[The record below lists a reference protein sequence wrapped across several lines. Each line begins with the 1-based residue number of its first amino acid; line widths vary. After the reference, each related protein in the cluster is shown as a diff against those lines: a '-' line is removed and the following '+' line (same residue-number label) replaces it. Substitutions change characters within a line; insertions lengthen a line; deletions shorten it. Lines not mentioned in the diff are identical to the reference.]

1 MALLSTES
9 TGWGAVVGRA
19 MLAFTHVLLGN
30 YGKKPSERGFGV
42 ISR

>member
-1 MALLSTES
+1 MVVALLSTES

-30 YGKKPSERGFGV
+30 YGKNLLRGV
-42 ISR
+42 LE